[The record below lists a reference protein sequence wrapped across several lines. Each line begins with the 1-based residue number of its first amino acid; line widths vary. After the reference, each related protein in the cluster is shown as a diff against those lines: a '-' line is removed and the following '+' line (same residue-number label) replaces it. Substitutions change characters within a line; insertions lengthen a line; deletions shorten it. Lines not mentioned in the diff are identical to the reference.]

1 MEEITRGAVGAGL
14 NSLWF
19 TVGLV
24 VNPTQA
30 RIRCAPIATLVFSE
44 VIAMRVL
51 GHSALG
57 NYKCLRV
64 PELLSCGVPN
74 IVLSQSSQLSIF
86 FCGNS
91 LPAPR
96 RGREQTLCK
105 PHHNMRGLLKH

>member
-51 GHSALG
+51 GHSAVVG
-57 NYKCLRV
+57 NYLCLWV
-64 PELLSCGVPN
+64 TELLSCGFPN
-74 IVLSQSSQLSIF
+74 IVNPPLLYF
-86 FCGNS
+86 F
-91 LPAPR
+91 
-96 RGREQTLCK
+96 
-105 PHHNMRGLLKH
+105 